1 MDGKLDSADSVKSVT
16 EQVVRGEKG
25 LAVVPESSPLT
36 AKSEKNVDGD
46 TCDGEAVEESSGE
59 LLEKKRVSENMSMPA
74 SGLNASQLTIFFN
87 GNVCVYDGIPAEK
100 VQEIIRIAA
109 SAAKSAEMKNGMQSS
124 FTSPV
129 PTRPSSPQGT
139 PNNVASPKPLCF
151 PGQKSSI
158 CGLQE
163 FPIARRQSL
172 QRFLEK
178 RRDRL
183 GSRAPYA
190 SPTRTK
196 VSENTENSCSA
207 DNAPDLVSFRHSE
220 EEIQPSIT
228 AS

>member
-1 MDGKLDSADSVKSVT
+1 MEGKLDSDDGVKPMT
-16 EQVVRGEKG
+16 EQGAGGEKG
-25 LAVVPESSPLT
+25 QDLVPEASPLT
-36 AKSEKNVDGD
+36 ANPGKNVDGD
-46 TCDGEAVEESSGE
+46 ACNGEAVEESAGD
-59 LLEKKRVSENMSMPA
+59 LLGKEQLSANRSA
-74 SGLNASQLTIFFN
+74 SGPNATQLTIFFN

-100 VQEIIRIAA
+100 VHEIIRIAA
-109 SAAKSAEMKNGMQSS
+109 SAAKSADMKSGMQSS
-124 FTSPV
+124 FTSPI
-129 PTRPSSPQGT
+129 PSRPSSPQGT

-151 PGQKSSI
+151 PAQKSSI

-190 SPTRTK
+190 SPARTK
-196 VSENTENSCSA
+196 ASENTENSCSA
-207 DNAPDLVSFRHSE
+207 DNAPDLASFKHSE
-220 EEIQPSIT
+220 EELQPSIT

>member
-1 MDGKLDSADSVKSVT
+1 MEGKLDSDDGVKPVT
-16 EQVVRGEKG
+16 EQGAGGEKG
-25 LAVVPESSPLT
+25 LDVVPESSPL
-36 AKSEKNVDGD
+36 AANSGKNVDGD
-46 TCDGEAVEESSGE
+46 ACDGEAVEESAGD
-59 LLEKKRVSENMSMPA
+59 LLGKKHLSANRSLPA
-74 SGLNASQLTIFFN
+74 SGPNASQLTIFFN

-100 VQEIIRIAA
+100 VHEIIRIAA
-109 SAAKSAEMKNGMQSS
+109 SAAKSADMKNGIQSS
-124 FTSPV
+124 FTSPI

-139 PNNVASPKPLCF
+139 PNDVASPKPLCF

-190 SPTRTK
+190 SPARTK

-207 DNAPDLVSFRHSE
+207 DNAPDLGSFKHSQ
-220 EEIQPSIT
+220 EEIQPGIT